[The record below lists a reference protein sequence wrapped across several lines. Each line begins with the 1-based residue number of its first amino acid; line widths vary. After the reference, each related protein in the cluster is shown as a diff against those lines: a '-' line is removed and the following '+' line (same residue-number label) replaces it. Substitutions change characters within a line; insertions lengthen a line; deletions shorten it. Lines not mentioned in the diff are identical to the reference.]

1 LRPATVE
8 DAERLF
14 AWRTDPLTQEM
25 SLTAGPQTLTEH
37 AKWLDIALADPHVHL
52 YVAEVDGTP
61 VGTGRFDIENK
72 SATVS
77 LTVAPEHRGKG
88 HATAILQE
96 LNREMRR
103 RGVIQAFARVRGH
116 NVPSLRAFLS
126 NGYEPT
132 TPIIRLVFRG

>member
-1 LRPATVE
+1 VD
-8 DAERLF
+8 DAERLY
-14 AWRTDPLTQEM
+14 AWRIDPLTQEM
-25 SLTAGPQTLTEH
+25 SLTAGPQTLAEH
-37 AKWLDIALADPHVHL
+37 KKWLDHILAESHVHIFI
-52 YVAEVDGTP
+52 AEVDGVP
-61 VGTGRFDIENK
+61 VGTGRFDIENT

-77 LTVAPEHRGKG
+77 LTVAPDHRGKG

-103 RGVIQAFARVRGH
+103 RGVTQAFARVRGH